1 MSSQLSLLF
10 VCPPAGHVYK
20 QNETSEQVILSFD
33 SVLPAHVNE
42 VGLEFSYTLKPG
54 LEGLYRSQFTG
65 NTLDMIYTNSQCR
78 EQPMLRLLL
87 TGLSVWS
94 TNV

>member
-1 MSSQLSLLF
+1 MVSQLLLLF

-33 SVLPAHVNE
+33 SALPAHVNE

-65 NTLDMIYTNSQCR
+65 NTLDMIDTILTNQSIT
-78 EQPMLRLLL
+78 LAWVVH
-87 TGLSVWS
+87 GIVYWS
-94 TNV
+94 TNL

>member
-1 MSSQLSLLF
+1 M
-10 VCPPAGHVYK
+10 YK

-42 VGLEFSYTLKPG
+42 VGLEFSYILKPG

-65 NTLDMIYTNSQCR
+65 NTLDMIDTILTNQSIT
-78 EQPMLRLLL
+78 LAWVVH
-87 TGLSVWS
+87 GIVYGS
-94 TNV
+94 TNL